1 MRIERSGHVLA
12 YSADSAPSPALEELA
27 RDADVFVCEATLEE
41 PEDDPHGHMT
51 ADEARDV
58 FRASG
63 AHRLLLTHRA
73 VELPLD
79 ELVYDGFELELD
91 P

>member
-1 MRIERSGHVLA
+1 MIA
-12 YSADSAPSPALEELA
+12 YSADSAPTPALAELA
-27 RDADVFVCEATLEE
+27 RDADVFICEATLVE

-51 ADEARDV
+51 AGRSASGV
-58 FRASG
+58 RASG
-63 AHRLLLTHRA
+63 ARRLLLTHRA

-79 ELVYDGFELELD
+79 ELVYDGFELELE